1 MLPRREQNR
10 NDQRA
15 RIVEA
20 ARRLFAR
27 GSVDEVTMAEVAA
40 DAGVARATVFNH
52 FGSKHALMEAITEDV
67 IAHYQGMLRNALEDT
82 TTSTPV
88 LVRALFE
95 QMGAGIEEDQRFYRG
110 VFREIAKI
118 RLGLDEGGL
127 GEQAGR
133 AALELLVKLLARG
146 QERGDLSR
154 ALRAEDLASAF
165 DSLVNGTITSVDPYV
180 YLPASGFPGGDNS
193 TSLTVHFNATS
204 STAVLA
210 WGGQEDWPVLAQLV
224 LLAHLPI
231 VAIEGIIVGF
241 TIRFLAQVKPEMLGL
256 VLREKRECPVESLP

>member
-1 MLPRREQNR
+1 MTTPRGLSRS
-10 NDQRA
+10 DQRA
-15 RIVEA
+15 RVVDA
-20 ARRLFAR
+20 ARRMFANH
-27 GSVDEVTMAEVAA
+27 GVEDVTMAEVAA

-67 IAHYQGMLRNALEDT
+67 IAHYQGMLRNALADT

-133 AALELLVKLLARG
+133 AALDPLVKPLARG
-146 QERGDLSR
+146 QE
-154 ALRAEDLASAF
+154 
-165 DSLVNGTITSVDPYV
+165 
-180 YLPASGFPGGDNS
+180 PGG
-193 TSLTVHFNATS
+193 
-204 STAVLA
+204 
-210 WGGQEDWPVLAQLV
+210 P
-224 LLAHLPI
+224 
-231 VAIEGIIVGF
+231 
-241 TIRFLAQVKPEMLGL
+241 
-256 VLREKRECPVESLP
+256 